1 MKGLLLALSVLEAA
15 ALVIPMTSSGA
26 ATTRASQISMMSYG
40 ERFRTRGGTRAQNM
54 LLLVSCRSLVAAEYM
69 ASRGMATT
77 LPLAEYTSTP
87 APMTTYEE
95 YRKSRGVVPTP
106 TAPAPQAISEYEA
119 YMARRALSATTPTP
133 PATPLYDP
141 LLQLGFA
148 EEAAEPASVAPAPI
162 TQDPEYGVCTFIVD
176 GVPKKYRIM
185 M

>member
-1 MKGLLLALSVLEAA
+1 VKHLKRGLMKGLLLALSVLEAA

-26 ATTRASQISMMSYG
+26 ATTRASQISMMSY
-40 ERFRTRGGTRAQNM
+40 
-54 LLLVSCRSLVAAEYM
+54 AEYM

-95 YRKSRGVVPTP
+95 YRKSRGVIPTP